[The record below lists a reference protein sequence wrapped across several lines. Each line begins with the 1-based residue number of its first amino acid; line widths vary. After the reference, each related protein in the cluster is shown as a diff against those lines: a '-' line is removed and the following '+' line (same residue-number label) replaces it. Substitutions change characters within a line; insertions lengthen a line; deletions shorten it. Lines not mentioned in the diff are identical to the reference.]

1 MKPTAASQVVS
12 LLLKPACSIQSLDN
26 TALLPSKPWKLRRAR
41 ATTTA
46 LFVAALAVH
55 AAGGPIRPLA
65 QDHVV
70 VVESPDPERIYCFTP
85 GIARLRSG
93 RLIATMDFGGP
104 GMKDGQPRGRI
115 FTSDDGGLTWSP
127 RGSFPFHHARPFEA
141 GGSLYIL
148 GHSGDLMIIR
158 SDDGGLTWSAPARL
172 TDGQS
177 WHGTAGNV
185 LEHRGHVYLVM
196 ERRTSQKIRVW
207 PVGEL
212 APVLL
217 RGRADAD
224 LTNRAH
230 WQFASELSF
239 ADTIPNLALDPA
251 LDYFG
256 VPFFAAP
263 YPFGSLPAARRTCA
277 PIGWLE
283 GNVVRFADPDH
294 LLHDP
299 SDRTFYIWLRA
310 HTGGAGYAAVA
321 KVVERGDGSMTT
333 QLATVP
339 SGKRLLYVPCP
350 GGHLRFHVL
359 YDEPSKLFWLLS
371 SQSTDSMTRPD
382 RLPPDRYGL
391 PNNERHRLQLH
402 FSRNMFDWCFAGLV
416 ATGATPREA
425 RSYAAM
431 AVDGDDLVI
440 LSRSGDARA
449 KSAHDTNLIT
459 FHRIRRF
466 RELVY

>member
-1 MKPTAASQVVS
+1 MKSRFTPHASPPN
-12 LLLKPACSIQSLDN
+12 LKTGRFVQCLDGTVRPA
-26 TALLPSKPWKLRRAR
+26 SKPWTHRSAR
-41 ATTTA
+41 AAAGA
-46 LFVAALAVH
+46 LLAGALTVG
-55 AAGGPIRPLA
+55 AAGGPVRPLA

-70 VVESPDPERIYCFTP
+70 VVESPDPERIYCYTP
-85 GIARLRSG
+85 GIARLRTG
-93 RLIATMDFGGP
+93 RLVATTDFGGP
-104 GMKDGQPRGRI
+104 GMNSGQPRGRI
-115 FTSDDGGLTWSP
+115 FTSDDGGLTWTS
-127 RGSFPFHHARPFEA
+127 RGSFPFLHARPFEA
-141 GGSLYIL
+141 GGALYIL

-172 TDGQS
+172 TDGES

-185 LEHRGHVYLVM
+185 LEHRGHIYLVM
-196 ERRTSQKIRVW
+196 ERRVSQKIRVW

-217 RGRADAD
+217 RGRVDGD
-224 LTNRAH
+224 LTDRAQ
-230 WQFASELSF
+230 WRFASELSF

-251 LDYFG
+251 LDHFG

-263 YPFGSLPAARRTCA
+263 YPFGSRPSARRHCA

-294 LLHDP
+294 LSHDS

-321 KVVERGDGSMTT
+321 KVVEHGDGSMIT

-371 SQSTDSMTRPD
+371 SQATDSMSRPD
-382 RLPPDRYGL
+382 RLPLERYGL

-440 LSRSGDARA
+440 RSRSGDARA

-459 FHRIRRF
+459 FHRVRRF